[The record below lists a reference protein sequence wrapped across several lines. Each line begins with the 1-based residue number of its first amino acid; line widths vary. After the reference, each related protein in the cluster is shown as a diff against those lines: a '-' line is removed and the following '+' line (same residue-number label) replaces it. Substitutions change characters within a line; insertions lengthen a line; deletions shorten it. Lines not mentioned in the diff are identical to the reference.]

1 MAVKVAI
8 DAGHG
13 GFDNGAVYKGRR
25 EKDDNLAIALELGRI
40 LQNNGIEVAYTRT
53 DDRYDS
59 PVQKA
64 QLANATGA
72 DYLVSIHRNAAYAPN
87 TYSGVQTLVYDNSG
101 VRKEL
106 AEAINNE
113 LEDIGFNNIN
123 VETRKDLGIL
133 RRSNMPAVL
142 VEVGFIDNDYDNSVL
157 DQSINRTAQ
166 AIADGILDVVGTQA
180 ASASEDS
187 GGKAVAVSANESS
200 EDKMVAV
207 SGKVAEGN
215 YMDSD
220 ENSYY
225 ESVEP
230 GSRVTSET
238 GRENNAVDRKKMI
251 GDRSKPDERNT
262 VIGERNAEAGQN
274 SDIVE
279 RDIEIERSSMVNQI
293 VNIDALRRR
302 RDDKEY
308 KLQAGLFRVYRYA
321 KDLERELASM
331 GYDTDIEKEGEYF
344 VVYVEGFK
352 SLEAATKAEAE
363 LKRKGYDNF
372 VVEK

>member
-13 GFDNGAVYKGRR
+13 GFDNGAVYNGRR
-25 EKDDNLAIALELGRI
+25 EKDDNLEIALELGRI

-157 DQSINRTAQ
+157 DASVTRTAQ
-166 AIADGILDVVGTQA
+166 AIADGILDVVGKQA
-180 ASASEDS
+180 VPASAVGVREADS
-187 GGKAVAVSANESS
+187 GSLAVEGNAVS
-200 EDKMVAV
+200 
-207 SGKVAEGN
+207 
-215 YMDSD
+215 DSD
-220 ENSYY
+220 GQNAEDGLVRNNY
-225 ESVEP
+225 ESRQE
-230 GSRVTSET
+230 GSVRTGKNPMPET
-238 GRENNAVDRKKMI
+238 NSTVDGVKPADMAYSVGKKQ
-251 GDRSKPDERNT
+251 D
-262 VIGERNAEAGQN
+262 
-274 SDIVE
+274 
-279 RDIEIERSSMVNQI
+279 
-293 VNIDALRRR
+293 
-302 RDDKEY
+302 RDDREY
-308 KLQAGLFRVYRYA
+308 KLQMGLFRVFRYA
-321 KDLERELASM
+321 KDLERELAGQ
-331 GYDTDIEKEGEYF
+331 GYDTDLEKEGEFF
-344 VVYVEGFK
+344 VVYVEGFN
-352 SLEAATKAEAE
+352 SLDEASKAEKE
-363 LKRKGYDNF
+363 LKKKGYDNF
-372 VVEK
+372 VVEVKD